1 MKYNFD
7 ENVNRRGTYSM
18 KWDGG
23 ELFKDFGMDVDFN
36 EKTIPIFTADM
47 DLACPQPVI
56 DALHAVVDHRIFGYT
71 SDRCEPKY
79 RQAIIR
85 WFKDHHNW
93 DIKEEEILYVN
104 GTVEA
109 LNIAVRCYTKEGDG
123 ILITRPVYGP
133 FTMAIE
139 NNGRKVVNSQML
151 CSDGYYTMDFDDIE
165 QKAKD
170 PNTTMF
176 ILCSP
181 HNPTGRVWT
190 PEELQQLAAICKRNN
205 VILVT
210 DEVHCDILRKGV
222 VHHPV
227 ASVVED
233 TSNIITLTAVN
244 KTFNLA
250 GLQCSNAIIPNAALR
265 ETYQKALGM
274 RSPTPF
280 AIAALIA
287 AYTEGD
293 EWLAQVNEYI
303 DGTMDWVLDFMA
315 KEMPKVKIR
324 KPEGTYVL
332 WMDFRAYGL
341 TADEIHDKIY
351 KKANVVLEG
360 GGMFDPD
367 NGAGFERVCLPSP
380 RPLIQEAFQRIAAEF
395 KGL

>member
-222 VHHPV
+222 VHQPV

-265 ETYQKALGM
+265 ETYQKALG
-274 RSPTPF
+274 R
-280 AIAALIA
+280 L
-287 AYTEGD
+287 Y
-293 EWLAQVNEYI
+293 
-303 DGTMDWVLDFMA
+303 
-315 KEMPKVKIR
+315 R
-324 KPEGTYVL
+324 
-332 WMDFRAYGL
+332 R
-341 TADEIHDKIY
+341 
-351 KKANVVLEG
+351 
-360 GGMFDPD
+360 
-367 NGAGFERVCLPSP
+367 R
-380 RPLIQEAFQRIAAEF
+380 
-395 KGL
+395 

>member
-7 ENVNRRGTYSM
+7 ETVNRRGTYSM

-23 ELFKDFGMDVDFN
+23 DLFKDFGLDVDFDD
-36 EKTIPIFTADM
+36 KTIPIFTADM

-56 DALHAVVDHRIFGYT
+56 DALHKVVDHRIFGYT
-71 SDRCEPKY
+71 SDRCEPRY

-85 WFKDHHNW
+85 WFKDHHGW

-109 LNIAVRCYTKEGDG
+109 LNVAVRCFTKEGDG

-139 NNGRKVVNSQML
+139 GNGRKVVNSQML
-151 CSDGYYTMDFDDIE
+151 CQDGYYTMDFDDIE

-170 PNTTMF
+170 PHTTMF

-181 HNPTGRVWT
+181 HNPTGRVWE
-190 PEELQQLAAICKRNN
+190 PEELKKLAAICKQNN
-205 VILVT
+205 VLLVT

-222 VHHPV
+222 KHHPV

-233 TSNIITLTAVN
+233 TSNIVTLTAVN

-250 GLQCSNAIIPNAALR
+250 GLQCSNAIIPDPALR
-265 ETYQKALGM
+265 ETYKKALGM

-280 AIAALIA
+280 AIGALIA

-303 DGTMDWVLDFMA
+303 DGTMDWVLEFVA

-324 KPEGTYVL
+324 RPEGTYVL

-341 TADEIHDKIY
+341 TPEEIHDKIY
-351 KKANVVLEG
+351 KKANVMLEG
-360 GGMFDPD
+360 GDMFDPD

-380 RPLIQEAFQRIAAEF
+380 RPLIQEAFRRIAAEF